1 MCLTFSTS
9 LGDLQVTTRILG
21 ERVQVLETE
30 NEELKRRL
38 DLLESSDSVTVPQDR
53 QDSREN
59 KGTRPVETED
69 DYEAATGSDIESSN
83 PNQQRTVQEA
93 PATAR
98 NSLQT
103 DTGPTQLKKDR
114 RLMWYIRKIPTN
126 LTCEDVMQRL
136 KKKCGIPT
144 EK

>member
-1 MCLTFSTS
+1 M
-9 LGDLQVTTRILG
+9 TTWILG

-38 DLLESSDSVTVPQDR
+38 DLLESNDSVTVPQDR

-59 KGTRPVETED
+59 KGTRPAETED

-98 NSLQT
+98 NSPQT
-103 DTGPTQLKKDR
+103 DTGSRNHGAMGPTQLKEDR

-126 LTCEDVMQRL
+126 LTCEDVMQ
-136 KKKCGIPT
+136 
-144 EK
+144 